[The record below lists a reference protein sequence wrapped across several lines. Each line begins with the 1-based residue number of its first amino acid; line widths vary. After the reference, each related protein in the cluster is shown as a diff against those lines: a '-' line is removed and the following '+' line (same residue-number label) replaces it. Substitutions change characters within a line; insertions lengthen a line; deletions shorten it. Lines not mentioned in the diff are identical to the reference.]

1 MPGVTQS
8 LPGKFLHRLEGKEN
22 YMCSRHWKVL
32 SSLNNM
38 SGKERGRR
46 MTQRAFL
53 KFWSCRFCLQSST
66 LPAAC
71 GVEYKICRWV
81 FGHCTISSNFI
92 TISNRNLWSP
102 FCFTA
107 CYFAI
112 FFPWDISLLYSTRM
126 PFPSMRWKTG
136 PFFKNH
142 LLPLWFKLKVASSS
156 SSKSIYSP
164 SIPFIQDS
172 CPAWSYTSTFS
183 YA

>member
-22 YMCSRHWKVL
+22 YLCSRHWKVL
-32 SSLNNM
+32 SSLNNV

-112 FFPWDISLLYSTRM
+112 FFPWDISLLYSLQLECLSHQWDGKPAHFSRTIS
-126 PFPSMRWKTG
+126 FPCD
-136 PFFKNH
+136 
-142 LLPLWFKLKVASSS
+142 SS
-156 SSKSIYSP
+156 
-164 SIPFIQDS
+164 
-172 CPAWSYTSTFS
+172 
-183 YA
+183 